1 MKICSDSASAI
12 KRKQGSAEKVD
23 DKIQSI
29 ENELQIKLE
38 SVQKKADR
46 INLMEQE
53 VKQLELTM
61 DSERG
66 KYILHLGRPLHAN
79 CSPAALYGTA
89 DLSSGW
95 YQQIFPLH
103 QSASL
108 ASLIRSINGDNP
120 LSKLAIFGLQTSEV
134 KNIGFYFFA
143 EIIKMARPTVS
154 N

>member
-12 KRKQGSAEKVD
+12 KRKQGSTEKVD

-53 VKQLELTM
+53 VKQLELII

-66 KYILHLGRPLHAN
+66 KYILYLGRPLHAN
-79 CSPAALYGTA
+79 CSPAALNGTA
-89 DLSSGW
+89 DLSSG
-95 YQQIFPLH
+95 
-103 QSASL
+103 
-108 ASLIRSINGDNP
+108 
-120 LSKLAIFGLQTSEV
+120 
-134 KNIGFYFFA
+134 
-143 EIIKMARPTVS
+143 
-154 N
+154 

>member
-53 VKQLELTM
+53 VKQLEQII

-66 KYILHLGRPLHAN
+66 KYILYLGRPTAHLQLFMGLRICHQVDINKFSPYIKVPALPRSSALLTETIRLAN
-79 CSPAALYGTA
+79 
-89 DLSSGW
+89 
-95 YQQIFPLH
+95 
-103 QSASL
+103 
-108 ASLIRSINGDNP
+108 
-120 LSKLAIFGLQTSEV
+120 
-134 KNIGFYFFA
+134 
-143 EIIKMARPTVS
+143 
-154 N
+154 